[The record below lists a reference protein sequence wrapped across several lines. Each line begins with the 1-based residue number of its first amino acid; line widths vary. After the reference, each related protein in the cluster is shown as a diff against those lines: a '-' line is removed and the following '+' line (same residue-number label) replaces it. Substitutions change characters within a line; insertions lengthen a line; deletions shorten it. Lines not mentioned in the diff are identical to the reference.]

1 MSPKL
6 NLQTTIAGIDFRN
19 PILNAAGVW
28 CQSTAEL
35 DTLLTSSAGGAVT
48 KSATVKSRLGNATP
62 RLKSLPLGSI
72 NSMGLPNY
80 GFQYYLDYVTKQ
92 QATDQHNLILSI
104 AGLSVADNLTMLRQ
118 IQSSDYTGL
127 VELNL
132 SCPNVAGKS
141 QVGYDFAAVADLLA
155 TIFTFFDGKLG
166 LKLPPY
172 FDLHQFDELS
182 AILNQYPLA
191 YINAINSIGNGL
203 IVDPLTESV
212 VIKPKGGFGG
222 IGGNYVKPT
231 ALANVRAFRLRL
243 NPTIKIIGTGGISSG
258 QDVFEHILCGADLV
272 QIGTALGTEGPAI
285 FERVTNELSDL
296 MAAKGYQNLADFRGK
311 LKTL

>member
-1 MSPKL
+1 M
-6 NLQTTIAGIDFRN
+6 
-19 PILNAAGVW
+19 
-28 CQSTAEL
+28 
-35 DTLLTSSAGGAVT
+35 LLTSAAGGAVT
-48 KSATVKSRLGNATP
+48 KSATLTPRQGNAAP
-62 RLKSLPLGSI
+62 RIKSLAFGSI

-80 GFQYYLDYVTKQ
+80 GLAYYLKYVLAHQLTN
-92 QATDQHNLILSI
+92 QHNVILSI
-104 AGLSVADNLTMLRQ
+104 AGLSVAENLTMLNQ
-118 IQSSDYTGL
+118 IQASSYQGL

-141 QVGYDFAAVADLLA
+141 QIGYDFAAVADLLA

-212 VIKPKGGFGG
+212 VIKPKDGFGG

-296 MAAKGYQNLADFRGK
+296 MAAKGYQNLADLRGK